1 MRERVAIIEGVRTP
15 MAKAGTT
22 LKDVPADDLGA
33 FVVKEVLA
41 RARIA
46 PQQVDEVV
54 VGNVAQPANAANIA
68 RVIALK
74 AGIPS
79 SVPAFTVHRNCA
91 SGMESITTA
100 ALKILSGYGKVF
112 IAGGVESMSNIPL
125 LFPKEYAE
133 FASRV
138 SRAKSLGQKIS
149 ALGAFRL
156 RMLRPEVALLEG
168 LTDPVTGLIMG
179 LTAENLSREFHI
191 GREEQDELA
200 LLSHQRAAAAQ
211 RDGTLAAEIL
221 PVPALP
227 GYDTMVTGD
236 NGIREN
242 QSREA
247 LAKLRPYFDR
257 RNGTVTAGNSSQI
270 TDGAAAVLLMA
281 ESEAKS
287 RGLAAL
293 GFLREFAYA
302 SLEPERMGLGPVYA
316 ASRLLERSGVT
327 MQDIR
332 YVELNEAFA
341 AQVIACEK
349 AFASDEFAKR
359 FLGRDRKLGELDR
372 SRLNAHG
379 GAIALGHPVG
389 MTGTRLVIH
398 VLKELRRRKENL
410 GLATL
415 CVGGG
420 QGAALLLE
428 AA

>member
-1 MRERVAIIEGVRTP
+1 MKDRVAIMDGVRTP

-22 LKDVPADDLGA
+22 LKDVPADDLA
-33 FVVKEVLA
+33 ACVVREVLA
-41 RARIA
+41 RTPVETNEI
-46 PQQVDEVV
+46 DEVV
-54 VGNVAQPANAANIA
+54 IGNVAQPAAAANIS

-112 IAGGVESMSNIPL
+112 VAGGVESMSNIPL

-133 FASRV
+133 FASRL
-138 SRAKSLGQKIS
+138 SRAKS
-149 ALGAFRL
+149 FRQRL
-156 RMLRPEVALLEG
+156 SVLAGFRMRMLKPEVALLEG
-168 LTDPVTGLIMG
+168 LTDPVSGLIMG

-191 GREEQDELA
+191 GREEQDEFA
-200 LLSHQRAAAAQ
+200 LLSHQRAFAAQ
-211 RDGTLAAEIL
+211 RDGTLAQEIL

-227 GYDTMVTGD
+227 SFDKMVMQD

-247 LAKLRPYFDR
+247 LAKLPPYFDR

-270 TDGAAAVLLMA
+270 TDGAAAVILMA
-281 ESEAKS
+281 ESDAKS
-287 RGLAAL
+287 RGLKPL
-293 GFLREFAYA
+293 GYLREFAYA

-316 ASRLLERSGVT
+316 TRLLLDRAGVV
-327 MQDIR
+327 MRDIG

-341 AQVIACEK
+341 AQVIACER
-349 AFASDEFAKR
+349 AFASDEFARK
-359 FLGRDRKLGELDR
+359 FLGREKKLGDLDR
-372 SRLNAHG
+372 DRLNAHG

>member
-1 MRERVAIIEGVRTP
+1 MRERVAIIAGVRTP
-15 MAKAGTT
+15 MAKAGTA
-22 LKDVPADDLGA
+22 LKDVPADDLAA
-33 FVVKEVLA
+33 FVVREVLD
-41 RARIA
+41 RARLPA
-46 PQQVDEVV
+46 REVAEVV
-54 VGNVAQPANAANIA
+54 IGNVAQPANAANIA
-68 RVIALK
+68 RVVALK

-125 LFPKEYAE
+125 LFPREYAE
-133 FASRV
+133 FAGRL
-138 SRAKSLGQKIS
+138 SRAKSLRQKIS
-149 ALGAFRL
+149 ALGGFRP
-156 RMLRPEVALLEG
+156 RMLKPEVALLEG
-168 LTDPVTGLIMG
+168 LTDPVSGLIMG
-179 LTAENLSREFHI
+179 LTAETLSREFHI
-191 GREEQDELA
+191 TREEQDELA
-200 LLSHQRAAAAQ
+200 LASHQRAAAGQ
-211 RDGTLAAEIL
+211 HDGTLAAEIL
-221 PVPALP
+221 PVPTP
-227 GYDTMVTGD
+227 PSFEKIVTQD

-247 LAKLRPYFDR
+247 LARLSPYFDR

-281 ESEAKS
+281 ESEAKA
-287 RGLAAL
+287 RGLAPL

-316 ASRLLERSGVT
+316 TSVLLERSGVT
-327 MQDIR
+327 MKDIT

-341 AQVIACEK
+341 AQVIACER
-349 AFASDEFAKR
+349 AFGSDEFSRR
-359 FLGRDRKLGELDR
+359 FLGRDTKLGELDR
-372 SRLNAHG
+372 GRLNAQG

>member
-1 MRERVAIIEGVRTP
+1 MRERVAIIDGARTP
-15 MAKAGTT
+15 MAKAGTA

-33 FVVKEVLA
+33 FVVREVLA
-41 RARIA
+41 RSGLRPAE
-46 PQQVDEVV
+46 VDEVV
-54 VGNVAQPANAANIA
+54 IGNVAQPANAANIA

-125 LFPKEYAE
+125 LFPKTYAD
-133 FASRV
+133 FAGRL
-138 SRAKSLGQKIS
+138 SRAKSFGQKLS
-149 ALGAFRL
+149 ALAGFRL

-168 LTDPVTGLIMG
+168 LTDPVSGLIMG

-191 GREEQDELA
+191 GREEQDGFA

-211 RDGTLAAEIL
+211 RDGILAGEIL

-227 GYDTMVTGD
+227 GFDRMITQD

-242 QSREA
+242 QSLEA
-247 LAKLRPYFDR
+247 LARLPPYFDR

-287 RGLAAL
+287 RGLAPL

-316 ASRLLERSGVT
+316 TNLLLQRSGVSLG
-327 MQDIR
+327 DIR

-349 AFASDEFAKR
+349 AFASDEFSRR

-372 SRLNAHG
+372 GRLNAHG

-398 VLKELRRRKENL
+398 VLKELRRAKENL

>member
-1 MRERVAIIEGVRTP
+1 MRERVAILDGVRTP
-15 MAKAGTT
+15 MAKAGTV
-22 LKDVPADDLGA
+22 LKDSPADDLAA
-33 FVVKEVLA
+33 FVVRELLA
-41 RARIA
+41 RAQIQ
-46 PQQVDEVV
+46 PGEIDEVV
-54 VGNVAQPANAANIA
+54 IGNVAQPANAANIA

-74 AGIPS
+74 AGIPV

-133 FASRV
+133 FASRL
-138 SRAKSLGQKIS
+138 SRAKSFGQRLS
-149 ALGAFRL
+149 ALAGFRM
-156 RMLRPEVALLEG
+156 RMLKPEVALLEG
-168 LTDPVTGLIMG
+168 LTDPISGLIMG
-179 LTAENLSREFHI
+179 LTAENLSRAFHI
-191 GREEQDELA
+191 DREEQDELA

-211 RDGTLAAEIL
+211 RDGTLAQEIL

-227 GYDTMVTGD
+227 SFDRMVTQD

-247 LAKLRPYFDR
+247 LAKLPPYFDR

-281 ESEAKS
+281 ESQAKS
-287 RGLAAL
+287 RGLTPL
-293 GFLREFAYA
+293 GYLRDFAYA
-302 SLEPERMGLGPVYA
+302 SLEPDRMGLGPVYA
-316 ASRLLERSGVT
+316 TSILLDRTGAV
-327 MQDIR
+327 MKDID

-341 AQVIACEK
+341 AQVIACER
-349 AFASDEFAKR
+349 AFASDEFSR
-359 FLGRDRKLGELDR
+359 NFLGRDKKLGELDR
-372 SRLNAHG
+372 DRMNAQG

-398 VLKELRRRKENL
+398 ALKELQRRKKNV

>member
-1 MRERVAIIEGVRTP
+1 MRERVAIVDGVRTP
-15 MAKAGTT
+15 MTKAGTL
-22 LKDVPADDLGA
+22 LKDVPADDLAA
-33 FVVKEVLA
+33 FVVREVIA
-41 RARIA
+41 RSAVS
-46 PQQVDEVV
+46 PGEVDEVV
-54 VGNVAQPANAANIA
+54 IGNVAQPANAANIA

-74 AGIPS
+74 SGIPS

-100 ALKILSGYGKVF
+100 ALKILSGYGTVF
-112 IAGGVESMSNIPL
+112 IAGGVESMSSIPL
-125 LFPKEYAE
+125 LFPREYAD
-133 FASRV
+133 FAARL
-138 SRAKSLGQKIS
+138 SRAKKLAQKIS
-149 ALGAFRL
+149 ALAGFRP
-156 RMLRPEVALLEG
+156 RMLRPEIALLES
-168 LTDPVTGLIMG
+168 LTDPVSGLIMG

-200 LLSHQRAAAAQ
+200 LLSHQRAAAAH
-211 RDGTLAAEIL
+211 RDGILAQEIL
-221 PVPALP
+221 PVPVLP
-227 GYDTMVTGD
+227 GYDRMVSQD
-236 NGIREN
+236 NGVRED

-247 LAKLRPYFDR
+247 LARLPPYFDR

-270 TDGAAAVLLMA
+270 TDGAAAVLVMA
-281 ESEAKS
+281 ESEAKA
-287 RGLAAL
+287 RGLAPL
-293 GFLREFAYA
+293 GFLKEFAYA

-316 ASRLLERSGVT
+316 TSILLERSGAS
-327 MQDIR
+327 MRDIR

-349 AFASDEFAKR
+349 AFDSDEFARR
-359 FLGRDRKLGELDR
+359 FLRRERKLGALDR
-372 SRLNAHG
+372 SRLNIHG

-398 VLKELRRRKENL
+398 VLKELHRKKENL

>member
-1 MRERVAIIEGVRTP
+1 MKERVAIIAGVRTP
-15 MAKAGTT
+15 MAKAGTA
-22 LKDVPADDLGA
+22 LKDVPADDLAA
-33 FVVKEVLA
+33 FVVREVLD
-41 RARIA
+41 RARVPA
-46 PQQVDEVV
+46 REVAEVV
-54 VGNVAQPANAANIA
+54 IGNVAQPANAANIA
-68 RVIALK
+68 RVVALK

-125 LFPKEYAE
+125 LFPREYAE
-133 FASRV
+133 FANRL
-138 SRAKSLGQKIS
+138 SRAKSFRQKIS
-149 ALGAFRL
+149 ALGGFRL
-156 RMLRPEVALLEG
+156 RMLKPEVALLEG
-168 LTDPVTGLIMG
+168 LTDPVSGLIMG

-191 GREEQDELA
+191 TREEQDELA
-200 LLSHQRAAAAQ
+200 LASHQRAAAAQ
-211 RDGTLAAEIL
+211 HDGTLAAEIL
-221 PVPALP
+221 PVPTP
-227 GYDTMVTGD
+227 PSFEKIVTQD

-247 LAKLRPYFDR
+247 LGKLPPYFDR

-281 ESEAKS
+281 ESEAKA
-287 RGLAAL
+287 RGLAPL

-316 ASRLLERSGVT
+316 TSLLLERSGVT
-327 MQDIR
+327 MKDIT
-332 YVELNEAFA
+332 YIELNEAFA
-341 AQVIACEK
+341 AQVIACER
-349 AFASDEFAKR
+349 AFGSDEFSRR
-359 FLGRDRKLGELDR
+359 FLGRDTKLGDLDR
-372 SRLNAHG
+372 GRLNAQG